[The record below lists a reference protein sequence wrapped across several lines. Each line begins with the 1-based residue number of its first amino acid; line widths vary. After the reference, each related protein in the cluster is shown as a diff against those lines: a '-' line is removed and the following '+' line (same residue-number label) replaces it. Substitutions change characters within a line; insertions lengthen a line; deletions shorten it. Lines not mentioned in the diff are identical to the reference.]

1 MEHGSKNGMG
11 SGTKLN
17 IPELKSESVVRK
29 DTFAVGG
36 NSELSKWHK
45 SRYININIQTNPGH
59 SKLCKHQM

>member
-36 NSELSKWHK
+36 NSELSK
-45 SRYININIQTNPGH
+45 
-59 SKLCKHQM
+59 